1 MDIGWS
7 ELLVIGI
14 VALIVIGPKD
24 LPRMFNTLGRFMAK
38 ARAMGR
44 DFQRAMDEAAR
55 ESGVKEASADM
66 KAMMSKKNLGLDG
79 IEAAARKFESWDPL
93 KKDSGK
99 APPPAPGSETAKL
112 AEARATGAAERHAAA
127 TASKAGTAPPASA
140 TPAAAAPAAPAAAAP
155 ASPAAP
161 AVSKAAATPRRAA
174 SPKASAAPKAAARKG
189 DANAPRTPRPRA
201 PKKPT

>member
-24 LPRMFNTLGRFMAK
+24 LPRMFNTLGRFTAK

-44 DFQRAMDEAAR
+44 EFQRAMDEAAR

-66 KAMMSKKNLGLDG
+66 KAMMSRKNLGLDG

-93 KKDSGK
+93 KKDTGK
-99 APPPAPGSETAKL
+99 PPAPAPGSETAKL
-112 AEARATGAAERHAAA
+112 AEARSAGAAARHVTAIGPKAAA
-127 TASKAGTAPPASA
+127 TPPASA
-140 TPAAAAPAAPAAAAP
+140 TSAPATPPAP
-155 ASPAAP
+155 ASPAP
-161 AVSKAAATPRRAA
+161 P
-174 SPKASAAPKAAARKG
+174 AAPKAAAPKAAAASRTAAAPKAGAARK
-189 DANAPRTPRPRA
+189 AAPRAPRPRA
-201 PKKPT
+201 PKKTT

>member
-1 MDIGWS
+1 MDIGWG

-24 LPRMFNTLGRFMAK
+24 LPRLFNTLGRFTAK

-44 DFQRAMDEAAR
+44 EFQRAMDEAAR

-93 KKDSGK
+93 KKEAARPP
-99 APPPAPGSETAKL
+99 APPPGSETAKL
-112 AEARATGAAERHAAA
+112 AEARAAGAAERHAAA
-127 TASKAGTAPPASA
+127 TAAKAGTTTGPAASA
-140 TPAAAAPAAPAAAAP
+140 APAPAAPVPTARPASTASASPGPARAPRAETAGKAAAKAAAP
-155 ASPAAP
+155 
-161 AVSKAAATPRRAA
+161 R
-174 SPKASAAPKAAARKG
+174 
-189 DANAPRTPRPRA
+189 APRQRA